1 ALQHNATPTQIALN
15 WLLRQD
21 NVISIPK
28 ATNLDHVRENSAA
41 LDITLTAEDLQEID
55 RIFPPPN
62 RQQTLAM
69 R

>member
-41 LDITLTAEDLQEID
+41 LDITLTAEDLKEID